1 MPPGAAPGLAAVQE
15 DGRADLGRGLAF
27 ARRAQMERNAFK
39 GLDGDSNG
47 AVSLAEFQA
56 GLQGLPNGTA
66 APASPAGGANLE
78 NAFKAIDT
86 DGDGQLSATE
96 IRGAMVSR
104 ERRGGARPPEAG
116 QTGLGSLLAAQLL
129 GQGQSVPGGTTGS
142 ATPGAAGSGLD
153 AVDQARR
160 LLRHYANGPER

>member
-1 MPPGAAPGLAAVQE
+1 MAVQISA
-15 DGRADLGRGLAF
+15 GGSLSPPNMGAW
-27 ARRAQMERNAFK
+27 RAQMERNAFK

-96 IRGAMVSR
+96 IRSAMASR

-129 GQGQSVPGGTTGS
+129 GQGQPVPGGTTGS
-142 ATPGAAGSGLD
+142 AMPGVSGSGLD

-160 LLRHYANGPER
+160 LLRHYANDPER

>member
-1 MPPGAAPGLAAVQE
+1 MQISAGSALLPPNMGAW
-15 DGRADLGRGLAF
+15 
-27 ARRAQMERNAFK
+27 RAQMERNAFK

-66 APASPAGGANLE
+66 GPASPAGAAGLE
-78 NAFKAIDT
+78 NAFKAVDT

-96 IRGAMVSR
+96 IRTAMASR
-104 ERRGGARPPEAG
+104 ERRSGARPAEAG

-129 GQGQSVPGGTTGS
+129 GQGRTVPGS
-142 ATPGAAGSGLD
+142 AAPAGSGSGLE
-153 AVDQARR
+153 AVEQARR
-160 LLRHYANGPER
+160 LLRQYATAQGATAGAT